1 MPAIRIHDQIEEL
14 KDNEQMEEQ
23 HVQEAA
29 PHEEKD
35 QPAVHDHQPL
45 IEIVHQGVNELEQD
59 QDVVAAGAD
68 DGANDVQAELQV
80 QDQLDDDEVS
90 VDLTELM
97 QSAQDDEPPEQLL
110 TKRSG
115 INGR

>member
-1 MPAIRIHDQIEEL
+1 MPANHDQDQIEEL
-14 KDNEQMEEQ
+14 KGNQQVEEQ

-29 PHEEKD
+29 PFEDQD

-45 IEIVHQGVNELEQD
+45 IEIVHQGGNELEQD

-80 QDQLDDDEVS
+80 QDQLDDDDVS